1 MESFRFELDHL
12 NVAATF
18 SAAEDLLMRITTTEK
33 WLHAGVG
40 VEVLPGFGAEPA
52 DSPMRKVVISFCV
65 VTDVSPSILC
75 VESASAPAAR

>member
-1 MESFRFELDHL
+1 MLMESFRFELDHL

-18 SAAEDLLMRITTTEK
+18 SAAENLLMRITTTEK

-52 DSPMRKVVISFCV
+52 DSPLGNVVMSSI
-65 VTDVSPSILC
+65 ILC
-75 VESASAPAAR
+75 CD